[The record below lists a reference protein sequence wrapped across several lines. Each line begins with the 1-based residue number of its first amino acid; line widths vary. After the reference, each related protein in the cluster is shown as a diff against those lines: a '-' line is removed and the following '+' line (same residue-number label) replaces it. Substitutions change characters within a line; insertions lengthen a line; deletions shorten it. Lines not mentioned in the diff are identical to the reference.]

1 MPLVKCLECD
11 LTISYPCDP
20 TIALFDITAIAIKV
34 ENTEKKIND
43 KDRVLTLECKTGH
56 RNNYSYPEIC
66 KE

>member
-1 MPLVKCLECD
+1 MPMIKCLECT

-20 TIALFDITAIAIKV
+20 TIGLFSTTTIVKAAIEAKK
-34 ENTEKKIND
+34 NTTD
-43 KDRVLTLECKTGH
+43 KNRVLTLECKTGH